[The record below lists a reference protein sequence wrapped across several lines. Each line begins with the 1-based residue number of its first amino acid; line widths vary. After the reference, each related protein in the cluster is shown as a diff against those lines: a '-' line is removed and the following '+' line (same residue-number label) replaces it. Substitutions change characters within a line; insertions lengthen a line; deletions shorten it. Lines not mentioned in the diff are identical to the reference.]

1 MVNFKSPK
9 LVGTF
14 IKQRRQS
21 LDLSQ
26 RALGQM
32 LTPVV
37 TTQFISNLERGVTP
51 LPLSHLPALAKALQ
65 ISDAELTSLLEREY
79 ALKLS
84 NRLGI
89 ENGGQVDVG
98 GGNRKLDVSSSDFD
112 FMKNLYEAYCIADP
126 KAKQAFLSVCENI
139 LGMK

>member
-21 LDLSQ
+21 LELSQ

-79 ALKLS
+79 AMKLS

-89 ENGGQVDVG
+89 ENGGQVDIG
-98 GGNRKLDVSSSDFD
+98 GGNRKLDISSGDFD